1 MSNKQTAKPEVRKTF
16 RCAIYTRKSTEE
28 GLEQEFNSLDAQRE
42 AGELYIKSQ
51 RHEGWECL
59 DAKYD
64 DGGFTGANME
74 RPGLRR
80 LLADITAGKIDC
92 VVVYKVDRL
101 SRSLLDFAKIIEVFD
116 RHQVTFVSVTQS
128 FNTASSMGRLTL
140 NVLLSFAQF
149 ERDMIS
155 ERTRDKMR
163 AARRKGRWVGGKPIL
178 GYNLVNTKLVV
189 DPLESLRVQQIFD
202 LYLEMKST
210 LQVARV
216 LNERGWQMKAWI
228 TKKGKTIGGGEFNK
242 NKVIAILTNA
252 TYIGMIE
259 YEGQLLPGL
268 QEAIIRRDVFDQ
280 VQEILKQNSRMKND
294 LKQYKHNA
302 LLQGLLRCAACNC
315 GMSHTYSKKG
325 SKLYRYYVC
334 HKAQKQGWDS
344 CPSPSLPAAEIEDF
358 VIDQIRRVGQDPG
371 VIRDTLAQSRVQ
383 TQTTIERLK
392 KEKNALERAILEQF
406 KKLNKAVEANDAPA
420 EYSEIQDQ
428 IREMEQRV
436 SDLRD
441 QIVTQSTLVI
451 DEAAVRKALSDFDT
465 VWKALSPDERA
476 GAMQQIVEAISYDG
490 QTQELSISYHPTGI
504 KTFGQEHQI
513 KDGVAAC

>member
-1 MSNKQTAKPEVRKTF
+1 MSNKQTAKPEARKTF

-51 RHEGWECL
+51 KHEGWECL

-80 LLADITAGKIDC
+80 LLADIAAGKIDC

-178 GYNLVNTKLVV
+178 GYNVENTKLVV
-189 DPLESLRVQQIFD
+189 EPLESLRVQQIFD
-202 LYLEMKST
+202 LYLDLKST
-210 LQVARV
+210 LQVARL
-216 LNERGWQMKAWI
+216 LNERGWRTKEWT

-242 NKVIAILTNA
+242 NKVTTVLTNA

-259 YEGQLLPGL
+259 YEGQLHPGL
-268 QEAIIRRDVFDQ
+268 QDAIIKRDIFEK
-280 VQEILKQNSRMKND
+280 VQEILKQNSRTKKELNR
-294 LKQYKHNA
+294 YKHNA
-302 LLQGLLRCAACNC
+302 LLQGLLRCGACNW
-315 GMSHTYSKKG
+315 GMSHSYTKKG
-325 SKLYRYYVC
+325 STLYRYYVC
-334 HKAQKQGWDS
+334 HKAQKQGWAS

-371 VIRDTLAQSRVQ
+371 VVRDTLAQSRVQ
-383 TQTTIERLK
+383 TQTTVELLK
-392 KEKNALERAILEQF
+392 KEKNAWERAVLGYY
-406 KKLNKAVEANDAPA
+406 DAIEP
-420 EYSEIQDQ
+420 SDRRWSKRIGICRHTRPDS
-428 IREMEQRV
+428 RER
-436 SDLRD
+436 
-441 QIVTQSTLVI
+441 TT
-451 DEAAVRKALSDFDT
+451 
-465 VWKALSPDERA
+465 
-476 GAMQQIVEAISYDG
+476 
-490 QTQELSISYHPTGI
+490 SI
-504 KTFGQEHQI
+504 
-513 KDGVAAC
+513 

>member
-1 MSNKQTAKPEVRKTF
+1 MSNKQTAKPEARKTY

-51 RHEGWECL
+51 KHEGWECL

-80 LLADITAGKIDC
+80 LLADIAAGKIDC

-178 GYNLVNTKLVV
+178 GYNVVNSKLVIEA
-189 DPLESLRVQQIFD
+189 LESLRVQQIFD
-202 LYLEMKST
+202 LYLDLKST

-216 LNERGWQMKAWI
+216 LNERGWRTKEWT
-228 TKKGKTIGGGEFNK
+228 TKKGRTIGGGEFNK
-242 NKVIAILTNA
+242 NKVTAVLTNA

-259 YEGQLLPGL
+259 YEGQLHPGI
-268 QEAIIRRDVFDQ
+268 QEAIIKRDVFDR
-280 VQEILKQNSRMKND
+280 VQEILKQNSRMKKSLNRC
-294 LKQYKHNA
+294 KHNA

-315 GMSHTYSKKG
+315 GMSHSYTKKG
-325 SKLYRYYVC
+325 STLYRYYVC
-334 HKAQKQGWDS
+334 HKAQKQGWAS
-344 CPSPSLPAAEIEDF
+344 CPSPSLPAAQIEDF
-358 VIDQIRRVGQDPG
+358 VIDQIRCVGQDPG
-371 VIRDTLAQSRVQ
+371 VVRDTLAQSRVQ
-383 TQTTIERLK
+383 TQTTAERLK
-392 KEKNALERAILEQF
+392 KEKNALERALLGHYER
-406 KKLNKAVEANDAPA
+406 LNQAIADGANESALAD
-420 EYSEIQDQ
+420 IQDQ
-428 IREMEQRV
+428 IREKEQRV
-436 SDLRD
+436 SE
-441 QIVTQSTLVI
+441 VV
-451 DEAAVRKALSDFDT
+451 DEMTAVSSLLINESDVRESLGRFQE
-465 VWKALSPDERA
+465 VWAALSPAEKAKAIR
-476 GAMQQIVEAISYDG
+476 QIVDSIQYDG
-490 QTQELSISYHPTGI
+490 HSKELSISYHPIGI
-504 KTFGQEHQI
+504 RTFSQEQQS
-513 KDGVAAC
+513 KEGAGTC

>member
-1 MSNKQTAKPEVRKTF
+1 MSNKHNRTPEAKKSY

-51 RHEGWECL
+51 KHEGWECV
-59 DAKYD
+59 DTKYD

-80 LLADITAGKIDC
+80 LLADIAAGKIDC

-101 SRSLLDFAKIIEVFD
+101 SRSLLDFARIIEIFD

-163 AARRKGRWVGGKPIL
+163 AARRKGRWIGGKPIL
-178 GYNLVNTKLVV
+178 GYNVVNTKLVV
-189 DPLESLRVQQIFD
+189 EPLESLRVQDIFK

-216 LNERGWQMKAWI
+216 LNERGWRMKEWT
-228 TKKGKTIGGGEFNK
+228 TKKSKTIGGGEFNK
-242 NKVIAILTNA
+242 NKVTAILTNA

-268 QEAIIRRDVFDQ
+268 QEAIIKRDVFDRT
-280 VQEILKQNSRMKND
+280 QELLKENSRTKKDMN
-294 LKQYKHNA
+294 QCRHNA
-302 LLQGLLRCAACNC
+302 LLQGLLRCGACEC
-315 GMSHTYSKKG
+315 GMSHSYSKKG

-334 HKAQKQGWDS
+334 HKAQKQGWAS

-371 VIRDTLAQSRVQ
+371 VVRDTLAQSRDQ
-383 TQTTIERLK
+383 TQTTVEQLK
-392 KEKNALERAILEQF
+392 KEKNALERAILGHYER
-406 KKLNKAVEANDAPA
+406 LNQAIADGANESAFAD
-420 EYSEIQDQ
+420 IQDQ
-428 IREMEQRV
+428 IREKEQRV
-436 SDLRD
+436 SE
-441 QIVTQSTLVI
+441 IVDEMTVVSSLLI
-451 DEAAVRKALSDFDT
+451 DESDVRDALGRFDE
-465 VWKALSPDERA
+465 VWKAMSPAERA
-476 GAMQQIVEAISYDG
+476 KAIHQIVDSIQYDG
-490 QTQELSISYHPTGI
+490 HSKELSISYHPIGI
-504 KTFGQEHQI
+504 RTFNQEQQS
-513 KDGVAAC
+513 KESAATC